1 MLARLAIDDI
11 VNHHLHLSVQVA
23 LALVMGNDSLL
34 RTVEGQTLTLG
45 TWTNLRDVVQT
56 KHHIL

>member
-1 MLARLAIDDI
+1 MTLGLAIDDI
-11 VNHHLHLSVQVA
+11 VDDHLHQGVQVA
-23 LALVMGNDSLL
+23 LTLVMGDDSLL

-45 TWTNLRDVVQT
+45 TRTDLGDIVQT